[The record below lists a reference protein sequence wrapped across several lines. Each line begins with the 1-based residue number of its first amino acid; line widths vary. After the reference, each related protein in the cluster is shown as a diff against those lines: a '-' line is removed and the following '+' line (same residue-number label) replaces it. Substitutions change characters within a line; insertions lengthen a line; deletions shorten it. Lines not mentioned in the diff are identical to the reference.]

1 MNFCSI
7 LCRLVSSYFSL
18 LNPNLGRREGK
29 GGNFIPP
36 SWISLNNSKTVK
48 AVTLEFC
55 SIQLHS
61 VRDIHVKFSIHNLPQ
76 SADIGQNSDGCIS
89 DFKGN
94 KTTSKKC
101 DIDVMSGNCYAI
113 VIFWIFGQFGAVQR
127 PDSRHRVCKNNVFSN
142 SNFLSYKS

>member
-1 MNFCSI
+1 MK
-7 LCRLVSSYFSL
+7 
-18 LNPNLGRREGK
+18 LG
-29 GGNFIPP
+29 P
-36 SWISLNNSKTVK
+36 
-48 AVTLEFC
+48 VTKL
-55 SIQLHS
+55 
-61 VRDIHVKFSIHNLPQ
+61 D
-76 SADIGQNSDGCIS
+76 
-89 DFKGN
+89 KGN